1 METEQIIK
9 DQLNKLP
16 AEMAS
21 IFFDQELPKKILSV
35 GKSFN
40 LNDEQIKKLETETYL
55 LILGLT
61 SPEDYQNELKE
72 QIGVEEDVSER
83 VCDSIEKIL
92 PEGTIDKLADFCKN
106 DKNEITDDD
115 ISHKIPPENISYDSR
130 FLTLPQELQNA
141 IARSDWKNKLY
152 GIAQNHKLNI
162 EQMGILE
169 DVTAQVILNTVHGDQ
184 YENTL
189 IGKLNISGEE
199 AGKIAGEVNESILK
213 SIREIEMSSKKQVV
227 SSTEQVVGSKENAN
241 TEEIP
246 LPPYVRVSSKQNV
259 ERSKEKINSMEQVV
273 GSKENANTENKPI
286 NPLEEKLMRPT
297 ISTQNIPNNS
307 APKVD
312 PYREQF

>member
-1 METEQIIK
+1 
-9 DQLNKLP
+9 
-16 AEMAS
+16 
-21 IFFDQELPKKILSV
+21 
-35 GKSFN
+35 
-40 LNDEQIKKLETETYL
+40 
-55 LILGLT
+55 
-61 SPEDYQNELKE
+61 
-72 QIGVEEDVSER
+72 
-83 VCDSIEKIL
+83 
-92 PEGTIDKLADFCKN
+92 
-106 DKNEITDDD
+106 
-115 ISHKIPPENISYDSR
+115 
-130 FLTLPQELQNA
+130 
-141 IARSDWKNKLY
+141 
-152 GIAQNHKLNI
+152 
-162 EQMGILE
+162 MGILE